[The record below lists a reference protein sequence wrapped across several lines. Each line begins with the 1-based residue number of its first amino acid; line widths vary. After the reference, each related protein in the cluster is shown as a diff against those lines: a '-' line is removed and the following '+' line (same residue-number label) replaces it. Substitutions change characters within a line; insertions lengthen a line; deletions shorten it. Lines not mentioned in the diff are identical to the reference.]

1 MSIEWT
7 SPYVKFENPD
17 INIFEIGFDFDRWL
31 KKDASIE
38 DLKSELSVLEL
49 LRSSLESIN
58 KKAIEKDPASENA
71 LKRINGFILK
81 IKERLNQLEK

>member
-1 MSIEWT
+1 
-7 SPYVKFENPD
+7 
-17 INIFEIGFDFDRWL
+17 
-31 KKDASIE
+31 
-38 DLKSELSVLEL
+38 LEL